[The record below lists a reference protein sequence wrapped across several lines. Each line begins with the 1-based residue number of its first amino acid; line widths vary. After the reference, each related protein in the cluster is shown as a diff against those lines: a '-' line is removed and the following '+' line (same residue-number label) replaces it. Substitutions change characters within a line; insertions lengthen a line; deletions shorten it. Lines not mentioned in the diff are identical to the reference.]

1 MQEMHCILLV
11 FYIGATFFCAREAWE
26 MLYFT
31 CIYTTGGARQ
41 NDGGYPNDIFPRF
54 FRQRD
59 VRKFGPRDAV
69 FTSIQRRSTGVDFSP
84 LEQANESLL
93 HALTVVGFI
102 RFPLATRMRRLSKPK
117 LHSYSVF
124 PCARLAVA
132 AVRVVELQLRRSL
145 DRTQYPVAEIRPV
158 DIRPAEAEFPEIIN
172 SGEPE
177 SWKLEIEN

>member
-1 MQEMHCILLV
+1 MEIGKLIIFQILISSGKLKMQEMHCILLV

-84 LEQANESLL
+84 LEQANKSLL

-145 DRTQYPVAEIRPV
+145 DRFGGPSLRHRACG
-158 DIRPAEAEFPEIIN
+158 A
-172 SGEPE
+172 
-177 SWKLEIEN
+177 

>member
-1 MQEMHCILLV
+1 MPGRHGKCCILLV
-11 FYIGATFFCAREAWE
+11 FTPR
-26 MLYFT
+26 
-31 CIYTTGGARQ
+31 GGARQ

-132 AVRVVELQLRRSL
+132 AVRVVELQLFGGGSL
-145 DRTQYPVAEIRPV
+145 EIGNWKLK
-158 DIRPAEAEFPEIIN
+158 IIN
-172 SGEPE
+172 YLAGGH
-177 SWKLEIEN
+177 WKLEIEN

>member
-1 MQEMHCILLV
+1 MGNVV
-11 FYIGATFFCAREAWE
+11 FY
-26 MLYFT
+26 LYLHH
-31 CIYTTGGARQ
+31 GGARQ

-84 LEQANESLL
+84 LEQANKSLL

-145 DRTQYPVAEIRPV
+145 DRFGGPSLRRRACGASDDQTAKWPSTEYTRKIC
-158 DIRPAEAEFPEIIN
+158 
-172 SGEPE
+172 PE
-177 SWKLEIEN
+177 STGAQYQGQGFFGTSYLLLSWHS

>member
-1 MQEMHCILLV
+1 MPGRHGKCCILLV
-11 FYIGATFFCAREAWE
+11 FTPR
-26 MLYFT
+26 
-31 CIYTTGGARQ
+31 GGARQ

-69 FTSIQRRSTGVDFSP
+69 FIQRRSTGVDFSP
-84 LEQANESLL
+84 LEQANKSLL

-132 AVRVVELQLRRSL
+132 AVRVVELQLFGGGSL
-145 DRTQYPVAEIRPV
+145 EIGNWKLK
-158 DIRPAEAEFPEIIN
+158 IIN
-172 SGEPE
+172 YLAGGH
-177 SWKLEIEN
+177 WKLEIEN

>member
-1 MQEMHCILLV
+1 MLKILSARFARGINHCS
-11 FYIGATFFCAREAWE
+11 APAAPFC
-26 MLYFT
+26 LYT
-31 CIYTTGGARQ
+31 LSRSRIPANQLTTGGARQ

-84 LEQANESLL
+84 LEQANKSLL

-145 DRTQYPVAEIRPV
+145 DRFGGPSLRHRACG
-158 DIRPAEAEFPEIIN
+158 A
-172 SGEPE
+172 
-177 SWKLEIEN
+177 

>member
-1 MQEMHCILLV
+1 MRFRYTPIGTCCRITCNYTVNTLQLR
-11 FYIGATFFCAREAWE
+11 YIVRATQRNN
-26 MLYFT
+26 LP
-31 CIYTTGGARQ
+31 ISSPRGGARQ

-84 LEQANESLL
+84 LEQANKSLL

-145 DRTQYPVAEIRPV
+145 DRFGGPSLRHRACG
-158 DIRPAEAEFPEIIN
+158 A
-172 SGEPE
+172 
-177 SWKLEIEN
+177 

>member
-1 MQEMHCILLV
+1 MYFTRILYRGNIFLCPGGMGNVV
-11 FYIGATFFCAREAWE
+11 FY
-26 MLYFT
+26 LYLHHG
-31 CIYTTGGARQ
+31 GGARQ

-84 LEQANESLL
+84 LEQANKSLL

-145 DRTQYPVAEIRPV
+145 DRFGGPSLRHRACG
-158 DIRPAEAEFPEIIN
+158 A
-172 SGEPE
+172 
-177 SWKLEIEN
+177 

>member
-1 MQEMHCILLV
+1 MPGRHGKCCILLV
-11 FYIGATFFCAREAWE
+11 FTPRGGRAKMTEATQ
-26 MLYFT
+26 
-31 CIYTTGGARQ
+31 TTF
-41 NDGGYPNDIFPRF
+41 FPRF

-124 PCARLAVA
+124 ACARLAVA

-145 DRTQYPVAEIRPV
+145 DRFGGPSLRHRACG
-158 DIRPAEAEFPEIIN
+158 A
-172 SGEPE
+172 
-177 SWKLEIEN
+177 

>member
-1 MQEMHCILLV
+1 MNTLNHLSNAQHLSLFLESWIVNTYYLLHYHSSTDIVILINCGSRGDSCLRALPLACWHSAV
-11 FYIGATFFCAREAWE
+11 FH
-26 MLYFT
+26 
-31 CIYTTGGARQ
+31 
-41 NDGGYPNDIFPRF
+41 DGGYPNDIFPRF

-84 LEQANESLL
+84 LEQANKSLL

-145 DRTQYPVAEIRPV
+145 DRFGGPSLRHRACG
-158 DIRPAEAEFPEIIN
+158 A
-172 SGEPE
+172 
-177 SWKLEIEN
+177 